1 MFLSFDVVV
10 EGNKI
15 KLQEADS
22 TAACQEGGD
31 MLQFIQM
38 MQLAAGDRHSEMGN
52 CKEEQ
57 KPLRG
62 LNMANLFYQPCEFNL
77 CSLLNGSYYEIP
89 EEN

>member
-38 MQLAAGDRHSEMGN
+38 MHLAAGDRHSEMGN
-52 CKEEQ
+52 
-57 KPLRG
+57 
-62 LNMANLFYQPCEFNL
+62 
-77 CSLLNGSYYEIP
+77 
-89 EEN
+89 

>member
-31 MLQFIQM
+31 MLQFIQV
-38 MQLAAGDRHSEMGN
+38 MQQATGTVKWVTERRNKSPGEV
-52 CKEEQ
+52 
-57 KPLRG
+57 
-62 LNMANLFYQPCEFNL
+62 
-77 CSLLNGSYYEIP
+77 
-89 EEN
+89 